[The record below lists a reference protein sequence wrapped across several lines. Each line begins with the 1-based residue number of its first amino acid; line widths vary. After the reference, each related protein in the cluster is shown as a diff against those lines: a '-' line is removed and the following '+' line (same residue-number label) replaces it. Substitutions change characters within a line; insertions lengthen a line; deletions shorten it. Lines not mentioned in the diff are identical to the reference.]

1 MAAEQRPLPNAVSV
15 GDELLVAVI
24 RELQGL
30 RADLA
35 SARTA
40 APQAAAPAVELRE
53 PKPAKVAKTPAKK
66 QASTS
71 DRKR

>member
-1 MAAEQRPLPNAVSV
+1 MAAEERPLPNAVSV

-24 RELQGL
+24 HELRGL

-40 APQAAAPAVELRE
+40 APPPSGAVELRE
-53 PKPAKVAKTPAKK
+53 PKPAKPKSRAKK
-66 QASTS
+66 SASEL
-71 DRKR
+71 KE